1 LFPAMAYST
10 NPHLPRLR
18 MEAVKLVRQGWTMR
32 AVARYTGFAPGTI
45 SKWVKRAP
53 EHGNSY
59 LATRSSRPMS
69 HPHSLDQKTVQAI
82 CNLRLKHKRCAE
94 VIHHLLKE
102 QGTTISLS
110 SVKRVLK
117 RKGLLKEK
125 SKWKKYHR
133 SPHRPDVASAGDLV
147 ELDTIHIHTFTGK
160 RFYIYTLL
168 DVHSRWAHAKVSL
181 RITASRT
188 VKFLEEAKKKAPFA
202 FKMIQSDH
210 GSEFSQWFT
219 THAGI
224 AHRHSRVRTPND
236 NAHLERFNR
245 TIQEECLYYLK
256 QEPKIYQ
263 AAIKQYIPFY
273 NNERPHLALHFLS
286 PSKCFQAID

>member
-1 LFPAMAYST
+1 MAYST

-18 MEAVKLVRQGWTMR
+18 MEAIKLVRSGWQVR
-32 AVARYTGFAPGTI
+32 KVARHMGFAPGTI
-45 SKWVKRAP
+45 SKWMKRAP
-53 EHGNSY
+53 EHGNKH
-59 LATRSSRPMS
+59 LATRSSRPAS
-69 HPHSLDQKTVQAI
+69 HPRSLSQKTINVI
-82 CNLRLKHKRCAE
+82 VKLRLKHKRCSE

-102 QGTTISLS
+102 QEIIVSLS

-117 RKGLLKEK
+117 RKNLLKEK
-125 SKWKKYHR
+125 SKWKKFHR
-133 SPHRPDVASAGDLV
+133 SPHRPEVAQAGDLV
-147 ELDTIHIHTFTGK
+147 ELDTIHIHTFTGE

-168 DVHSRWAHAKVSL
+168 DVHSRWAHAKVSP
-181 RITASRT
+181 RISAGRT
-188 VKFLEEAKKKAPFA
+188 VKFLEEARTKAPFP

-224 AHRHSRVRTPND
+224 THRHSRVRKPND

-256 QEPKIYQ
+256 QEPRIYQ
-263 AAIKQYIPFY
+263 SAIRKYLPFY
-273 NNERPHLALHFLS
+273 NNERPHLGLDLKS